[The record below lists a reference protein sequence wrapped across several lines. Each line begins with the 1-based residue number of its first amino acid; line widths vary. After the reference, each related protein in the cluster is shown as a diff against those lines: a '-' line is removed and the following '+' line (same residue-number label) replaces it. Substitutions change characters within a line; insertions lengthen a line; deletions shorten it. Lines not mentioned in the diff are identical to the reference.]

1 MPVQRVTKYPLLL
14 SRLYKVTPIHHP
26 DRDNL
31 KQAQSSIEAALD
43 QMNKDAKD
51 ILSIKGSTPAWRRAG
66 QVIIFYFLGTS
77 FINSLNNI

>member
-66 QVIIFYFLGTS
+66 QVIIFFLIVER
-77 FINSLNNI
+77 FNQ